1 MKIIVRVL
9 AEAQAPLLDR
19 ELIGIENVFIKQITD
34 SILKE
39 LDRNSPYNRKWR
51 SFKGEKLTHLDKSW
65 KKRKQGWGLRIYN
78 AMPYAKWLAEGTG
91 IYGPRG
97 TPITPTKQKALKFY
111 YSFIHRWVVTRS
123 VKGINP
129 ARFQAMM
136 NASQERGTEIG
147 VRKAMDI
154 QERKWRGTLQTKLI
168 KL

>member
-1 MKIIVRVL
+1 MKIIVRIL
-9 AEAQAPLLDR
+9 AEAQAPLLDW
-19 ELIGIENVFIKQITD
+19 ELISIENEFIRQITD

-39 LDRNSPYNRKWR
+39 LDHNSPYNRKWR
-51 SFKGEKLTHLDKSW
+51 SFKREKLTHLDKSW
-65 KKRKQGWGLRIYN
+65 KSRKQGFGLRIYN
-78 AMPYAKWLAEGTG
+78 ALPYARWLAEGTG

-97 TPITPTKQKALKFY
+97 SPITPTTKKALKFY

-136 NASQERGTEIG
+136 NASQSRGTEIG
-147 VRKAMDI
+147 VRKAMAI
-154 QERKWRGTLQTKLI
+154 QEKKWRGTLQTKLI